1 MPKKSDSVQLWSN
14 AAFKFKM
21 IDEDFKSANSLQN
34 FMPTTTL
41 AYKFAPTELLSHS
54 DIFFQQQVM

>member
-1 MPKKSDSVQLWSN
+1 MPKKSDSIQLWTN

-21 IDEDFKSANSLQN
+21 IDEDFKPANSLQN

-41 AYKFAPTELLSHS
+41 AYKFAPTRN
-54 DIFFQQQVM
+54 